1 MLPEIYIIHVYP
13 VGWFSFA
20 TDFEG
25 DQNSSVSPPSFSVL
39 LLKLAFTATR
49 LEDAAS
55 AEAGSGQA
63 ESLPLQRSPPQASDG
78 TPERGCECLGAQGTS
93 GSQAHQGPHQTG
105 IQGLDPAFQS
115 TGHS

>member
-1 MLPEIYIIHVYP
+1 M
-13 VGWFSFA
+13 
-20 TDFEG
+20 
-25 DQNSSVSPPSFSVL
+25 SPPSFSVL
-39 LLKLAFTATR
+39 LLKVAFTATR

-55 AEAGSGQA
+55 AEAESGQA
-63 ESLPLQRSPPQASDG
+63 ESLSLPRAPPQASDG

-105 IQGLDPAFQS
+105 IQGLDTAFQS